1 MNNLV
6 KYNDEEVKRMK
17 QIKTL
22 YIIAGANGSGK
33 TTFAMTYAQLKKLH
47 FINADEIA
55 KEYDPNDLEKYK
67 IKAGK
72 EFFRQ
77 LSVYLED
84 KEESFIIETTLSGKY
99 LEKTIK
105 KAKHKK
111 FNIIL
116 IYLFLGDDTEN
127 ILRVKNRVLNGGHDI
142 PVIDIKRRYTRSRK
156 LFLKLYKNIVDKYL
170 IFFNGDDNYELVAED
185 EEILD
190 EDLYSLFLKG
200 FENEWYRKRDT
211 KNSF

>member
-1 MNNLV
+1 M
-6 KYNDEEVKRMK
+6 
-17 QIKTL
+17 KTL
-22 YIIAGANGSGK
+22 YIISGANGSGK
-33 TTFAMTYAQLKKLH
+33 TTFAMTYSQLKNLH

-77 LSVYLED
+77 LAVYLET

-99 LEKTIK
+99 LEKIIHR
-105 KAKHKK
+105 AKEKG
-111 FNIIL
+111 FQTVL
-116 IYLFLGDDTEN
+116 IYLFLDDDTEN

-142 PVIDIKRRYTRSRK
+142 PVEDIKRRYVRSRR

-170 IFFNGDDNYELVAED
+170 VFFNGDDNYELVVED
-185 EEILD
+185 EEIID
-190 EDLYSLFLKG
+190 ESLYTLFLKG
-200 FENEWYRKRDT
+200 FEDE
-211 KNSF
+211 

>member
-1 MNNLV
+1 MT
-6 KYNDEEVKRMK
+6 
-17 QIKTL
+17 KTL

-33 TTFAMTYAQLKKLH
+33 TTFAMTYAKLKNLH

-55 KEYDPNDLEKYK
+55 KEYDPNDLDKYK

-77 LSVYLED
+77 LKMYITE

-99 LEKTIK
+99 LEKVIVN
-105 KAKHKK
+105 AKQKK
-111 FNIIL
+111 FKIVL
-116 IYLFLGDDTEN
+116 IYLFLDDDTEN

-142 PVIDIKRRYTRSRK
+142 PVEDIKRRYILSRQ
-156 LFLKLYKNIVDKYL
+156 LFLSLYKSMVDNYL

-190 EDLYSLFLKG
+190 EDLYGLFVKG
-200 FENEWYRKRDT
+200 FE
-211 KNSF
+211 S